1 MATATKTAMATE
13 IVVLSRAETANH
25 TAEEA
30 KDSNTTIIAE
40 DFHAIAMTVNL
51 SRATVKARN
60 AAEDAEIFA
69 ENATEDSEKAETEKK
84 DSTTEN
90 SPRIQQQT

>member
-1 MATATKTAMATE
+1 
-13 IVVLSRAETANH
+13 
-25 TAEEA
+25 
-30 KDSNTTIIAE
+30 
-40 DFHAIAMTVNL
+40 MTVNL

-90 SPRIQQQT
+90 SPRIKQQT